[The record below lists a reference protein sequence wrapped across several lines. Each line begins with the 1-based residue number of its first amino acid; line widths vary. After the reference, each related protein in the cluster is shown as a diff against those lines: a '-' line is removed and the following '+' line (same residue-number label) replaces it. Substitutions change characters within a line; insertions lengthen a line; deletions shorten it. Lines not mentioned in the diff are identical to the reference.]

1 MAVSKAVESSKMV
14 LRVQSGL
21 DGAGKAVYKN
31 VSLSGLNPAAA
42 DADVVGRQFAVAL
55 LIQIV
60 GQAAGCRIERRA
72 VAEDVARKCRRRNFA
87 EVVIGGRIARV
98 EFDI

>member
-42 DADVVGRQFAVAL
+42 DADVFD
-55 LIQIV
+55 
-60 GQAAGCRIERRA
+60 AATA
-72 VAEDVARKCRRRNFA
+72 
-87 EVVIGGRIARV
+87 
-98 EFDI
+98 

>member
-42 DADVVGRQFAVAL
+42 DADVFDAATALSGLQQYTVASVL
-55 LIQIV
+55 
-60 GQAAGCRIERRA
+60 
-72 VAEDVARKCRRRNFA
+72 
-87 EVVIGGRIARV
+87 RV
-98 EFDI
+98 DQGHLTNA

>member
-1 MAVSKAVESSKMV
+1 MAVSKTVESSKMV

-42 DADVVGRQFAVAL
+42 DADVFDAATALGGLQQYTVASVL
-55 LIQIV
+55 
-60 GQAAGCRIERRA
+60 
-72 VAEDVARKCRRRNFA
+72 
-87 EVVIGGRIARV
+87 RV
-98 EFDI
+98 DQGHLTNA